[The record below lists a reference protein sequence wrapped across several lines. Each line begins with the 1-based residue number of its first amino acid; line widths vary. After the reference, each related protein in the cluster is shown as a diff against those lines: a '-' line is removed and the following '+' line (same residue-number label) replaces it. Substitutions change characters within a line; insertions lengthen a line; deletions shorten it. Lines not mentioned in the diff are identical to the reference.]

1 MAKIWS
7 HCSSSRR
14 RQSRNCGPEMCQ
26 WKFLVLRYS
35 ANRSASSTFNA
46 ADRSFVASAPRSL
59 GVLSGAARRSLVSS
73 RIMVVSFRFKKT
85 GLVMQHARQAGGEL
99 AGKQGL
105 PEDIVSAELPRL
117 DRRGG
122 TDVAAHQQDR
132 DRGID
137 AAHFLDDGRAGDTGH
152 ALIGQDGV
160 E

>member
-1 MAKIWS
+1 
-7 HCSSSRR
+7 
-14 RQSRNCGPEMCQ
+14 MCQ

-46 ADRSFVASAPRSL
+46 ADRSFGGSAPRSR

-73 RIMVVSFRFKKT
+73 RIMVVSFRFKIT

-105 PEDIVSAELPRL
+105 PEDIVGAELARL
-117 DRRGG
+117 ERRGG

-137 AAHFLDDGRAGDTGH
+137 AAHFLHYRLADHPWH
-152 ALIGQDGV
+152 ALLPHDCFQPPGI
-160 E
+160 